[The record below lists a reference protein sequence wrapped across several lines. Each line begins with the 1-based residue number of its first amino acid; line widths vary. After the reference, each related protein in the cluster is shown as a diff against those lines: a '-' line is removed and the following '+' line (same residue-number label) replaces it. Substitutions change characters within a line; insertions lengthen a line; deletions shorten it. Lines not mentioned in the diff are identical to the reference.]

1 MGASNAPTVKPA
13 EGLRLGLGLQGSK
26 NREMHDMTYKHL
38 AALRDHVEA
47 FIKDRLESH
56 EMTVNSYES
65 TVSPTHARSYTFPP
79 PCTHTCTHPR
89 ANVRFISTGMSTGT
103 ACTSAFGQ

>member
-65 TVSPTHARSYTFPP
+65 TVSPTHAR
-79 PCTHTCTHPR
+79 CHPLVHIH
-89 ANVRFISTGMSTGT
+89 AHIHAPTVRFISTGMSTGT

>member
-1 MGASNAPTVKPA
+1 
-13 EGLRLGLGLQGSK
+13 
-26 NREMHDMTYKHL
+26 MTYKHL

-65 TVSPTHARSYTFPP
+65 TVSPTHARS
-79 PCTHTCTHPR
+79 HPLVHIH
-89 ANVRFISTGMSTGT
+89 AHIHAPTVRFTWTYAPVCPQALPAPLHSANSGT
-103 ACTSAFGQ
+103 CFL